1 MTEPSA
7 ADRTANLLPASS
19 PSTPQT
25 NVPEAAPSAVA
36 VPTDIPYSQ
45 GPLSITDFLTDGS
58 LAGVCEQLSRL
69 TGVTVGLRDRLGRS
83 IVSGEGR
90 RAWDVIDDAKAAGTT
105 PGPGSVPLRV
115 SGETIGWLT
124 ISEGSPELA
133 GDARGRLEHVV
144 ALIAST
150 AAELCENGLELR
162 HRLRELT
169 VLYRLNSLLTRTQ
182 DDSAILETALD
193 SALDV
198 LELDAGAIM
207 LLPED
212 ADGILSEHEKDLV
225 TAASRHLSKDW
236 LESPLPLSRDRLF
249 DQMALRGDTVVSED
263 VTTDE
268 RVLIPERA
276 RQEGLAGF
284 INAGLVFQG
293 RPIGVIRL
301 YKRRRREF
309 SDWDRRLL
317 KSIAQQAAVAVQQ
330 ARLQRAR
337 KQERRIQRQ
346 VQLAADVQRRMLPQT
361 LPKVRGLDLAAT
373 YEPSYELGGDFYDFV
388 ELGGHLGL
396 VVGDVVGKG
405 IAAALLMSA
414 VRAMLRAHAEDLYD
428 LDEVV
433 RRVNRAVCR
442 DTLDHE
448 FATLWYGVLDPVSLR
463 LTYCSAGHEPP
474 MVVHIPSGRPPTAQD
489 IDELA
494 IGGMVV
500 GVDPAQKYQRGIYE
514 LKKGDVLLAYT
525 DGVTDAL
532 AFSGEK
538 FGKKRLR
545 ATLLRLLAENPAMTS
560 RQIVDQIVWEIRRFV
575 GLARRTDD
583 QTIVVVRMQES
594 GSASVARATK

>member
-1 MTEPSA
+1 MSEPI
-7 ADRTANLLPASS
+7 TAGG
-19 PSTPQT
+19 
-25 NVPEAAPSAVA
+25 APSAIPALPVSPPSSESSTEPA
-36 VPTDIPYSQ
+36 KDASTAPTAELKLAQ

-58 LAGVCEQLSRL
+58 LAGVCEELSRL
-69 TGVTVGLRDRLGRS
+69 TGVCVALRDRQGRS
-83 IVSGEGR
+83 IVAGEGR
-90 RAWDVIDDAKAAGTT
+90 RAWEVLDDGRPEKAA
-105 PGPGSVPLRV
+105 PGPGNIPLRV
-115 SGETIGWLT
+115 SGETIGWMS
-124 ISEGSPELA
+124 ISEGDPALGA
-133 GDARGRLEHVV
+133 DARTRLEHVV
-144 ALIAST
+144 ALVASA

-182 DDSAILETALD
+182 DVSAILETALE

-225 TAASRHLSKDW
+225 TAASRHLSKEW
-236 LESPLPLSRDRLF
+236 LESPLPLSKDRLF
-249 DQMALRGDTVVSED
+249 DQLALRGETVVSED
-263 VTTDE
+263 VTDDP
-268 RVLIPERA
+268 RVLIPDRA
-276 RQEGLAGF
+276 RKEGLAGF

-293 RPIGVIRL
+293 RPIGVMRL

-337 KQERRIQRQ
+337 KEERRIQRQ
-346 VQLAADVQRRMLPQT
+346 VQLAADVQRRMLPQA
-361 LPKVRGLDLAAT
+361 LPRVRGLDVAAT
-373 YEPSYELGGDFYDFV
+373 YEPSFELGGDFYDFV
-388 ELGGHLGL
+388 ELSGHLGL

-414 VRAMLRAHAEDLYD
+414 VRAMLRAHAEDIYD

-448 FATLWYGVLDPVSLR
+448 FATLWYGVVDPATLR

-474 MVVHIPSGRPPTAQD
+474 MVVRMQEGKAPTNAN

-494 IGGMVV
+494 VGGMVV
-500 GVDPAQKYQRGIYE
+500 GVDPTQKYQRGLYE
-514 LKKGDVLLAYT
+514 FRKGDVLLAYT

-538 FGKKRLR
+538 FGKARLR
-545 ATLLRLLAENPAMTS
+545 ATLLRLLTENPAMPA

-575 GLARRTDD
+575 GLSRRTDD
-583 QTIVVVRMQES
+583 QTIVVVRMNEPAAVQA
-594 GSASVARATK
+594 ASR